1 MAAKNIKKKKSRRL
15 KRQVRKTLGALFLA
29 SAVAVAA
36 IPTGSLEGGNT
47 QAAVITN
54 ADGTIS
60 YIHMINGVAAEHS
73 EDYPITPTN
82 TAKSVYVNTKNETV
96 TAPNVGATSS
106 IPICDEDT
114 TIYSTGDGD
123 FQFAYVPST
132 GNETDGG
139 NKFAVILGYDHLG
152 SLPEGTLEIPNTM
165 DAYLNFNDNS
175 GSGTGFVA
183 VGKSANYLFYQT
195 DEVTRYYTYEK
206 SEKEVVAT
214 DANGNKLYN
223 VVDSTNKKE
232 YNGITQAAI
241 DELRTNGTLSS
252 TYTQNFA
259 MKKVPVE
266 TYTYYSP
273 CYYTSITKWN
283 FANNTLYY
291 YPTSNYRPDGT
302 PDSTKGDLKYDENN
316 NLKPVA
322 ATSQSYERIENAAVI
337 YIGNQHLVATTSG
350 WKIDVNGNDKGIITK
365 PEQGIFQGN
374 GNIGTLIVGSN
385 LSGIGDY
392 AFYGCTAL
400 KSIKLANGLDTIG
413 NHAFDGCKTMS
424 TINLPDECKI
434 TTLGAYAFKDC
445 SSLTSFTVPIS
456 VTNIGDG
463 AFKGCWALE
472 SINLSASSL
481 TNLGSYVFQDCTSLK
496 NITFPRG
503 YSETVELSSFEGCSS
518 LAWIRSENTLFNII
532 ESTTCDY
539 GWDAFK
545 MEGDSKNKFFIEG
558 PDSNVNSSAIH
569 RTCTDNEV
577 SYKYLD
583 KNIYELTKKEKGTGD
598 PTVTYQVD
606 STNTLLDAKFNGTVE
621 SLTFPDYIGPYYIAN
636 IGTESFKDH
645 CSLKEITISSTIQ
658 NIGSR
663 AFQGCHNLK
672 YVYFETDTVQ
682 IGEAAFQTQ
691 EVYSHET
698 ACDKKLTDDK
708 TNKPLVP
715 LHFVGT
721 VGSSST
727 AYKYAMSYG
736 GRYNTGSQALS
747 FIEYLSGWPTCL
759 TVRYNY
765 DTDAGKGYSELID
778 FPTQSDLSEY
788 ADKEYLSADERAAAK
803 DAIANMNNPG
813 VSLTLDQETFI
824 NAAKSLTIPTGVD
837 AIEDGLF
844 YKKTNDAGDA
854 PEFPVY
860 CYGLTAI
867 EAGYTDDVDADGFPV
882 VDPQKSDFAGC
893 ERLSAFYIYG
903 DTVSIAEGAFTDD
916 KGLVT
921 VHINGGTTEI
931 GNHAFKNCEALNDVS
946 ISGSLQS
953 LGIRPFAGCKKMSNV
968 DFQDN
973 VNFTCDNS
981 IIYGTVNGA
990 KTKLIEL
997 LEGRTS
1003 RVNASNDDLVS
1014 VTSMEQEA
1022 FQNTNVSY
1030 IDLSASA
1037 ITDIPERAFADTVSL
1052 VFVDLPSAET
1062 AATVR
1067 IQNNAFKGSC
1077 VKEISGEQNVNMIA
1091 TSGTDGIYVDY
1102 AGDSSKV
1109 TSNVDTEN
1117 NHYVTI
1123 YAPEGSYLYQYAD
1136 TYDFTV
1142 ETVVPVY
1149 HYTVTFR
1156 DWDETL
1162 KQNVTVD
1169 TQTVERGAAAT
1180 APTPAGKT
1188 GYVFECWD
1196 TDFSEIYA
1204 DTVVT
1209 AVYSTPPEGY
1219 GQHLVTY
1226 VDYDDSVY
1234 ATEWV
1239 NDGGDAP
1246 MSFKEPTRKGYTFTG
1261 WRGSLTNIT
1270 ADTTVYAEYNEGYLL
1285 RYFYYDDAGEKKLFY
1300 SIYVSEG
1307 GDGPVLGAP
1316 VTKTGYSFTG
1326 WLPSTSGITEPTDTY
1341 AQYVAD
1347 GTTGIHK
1354 VNYYSYDGT
1363 TLIDSYDVVDGG
1375 NAPNISGPLREGYTF
1390 SGWMP
1395 SLKNITADRD
1405 VVATYTA
1412 NPSNGNGSGDDGN
1425 GGNNSGDNNSGDNNN
1440 GNNNN
1445 NNDDDDDNSKTEAKY
1460 YTLTVRNG
1468 SGSGSYVAGSQ
1479 PIIVADDPAS
1489 NQEFSNWSIDPS
1501 DTAIASKVL
1510 SATVITMPEKNVTVT
1525 ANYKAKS
1532 STSSGGGTTGSSNSS
1547 RRPST
1552 SGTIKNGGTTVVID
1566 KNGLSNTGVV
1576 SATVNGS
1583 SDNFMIKISESSTAS
1598 EAAVKALMAE
1608 YGDLNNIKY
1617 FPMDISLYDSTGQ
1630 KKITDTTGLSITI
1643 TLPLPDALAQY
1654 AGNNKIASVVNDR
1667 LEKLTPKFTTIS
1679 GVPCITFTAEHF
1691 SPYVIYV
1698 DTTNLNA
1705 GTMVDSTPKTGDGIH
1720 PKWFLSAGLACISVV
1735 LFMKKDKKTAKKR
1748 LVKG

>member
-36 IPTGSLEGGNT
+36 IPTGSIEGGNT
-47 QAAVITN
+47 QAAVTVN
-54 ADGTIS
+54 ADGTAA
-60 YIHMINGVAAEHS
+60 YTHMINGSAAEHS
-73 EDYPITPTN
+73 EDYPITPTD
-82 TAKSVYVNTKNETV
+82 TAKSVYINTKEETV
-96 TAPNVGATSS
+96 TEPNVGADSS
-106 IPICDEDT
+106 IPICAADT

-132 GNETDGG
+132 GVETDGG

-152 SLPEGTLEIPNTM
+152 SLPEGVLTIPDTM

-195 DEVTRYYTYEK
+195 DEVTRYYTVE
-206 SEKEVVAT
+206 ETTEEVIAK
-214 DANGNKLYN
+214 DALGNVYYN
-223 VVDSTNKKE
+223 VVDKTNGNKYE
-232 YNGITQAAI
+232 RVTQAGI
-241 DELRTNGTLSS
+241 DAMRQDGTLSAS
-252 TYTQNFA
+252 YEQNYA
-259 MKKVPVE
+259 MDINPV
-266 TYTYYSP
+266 TITTYYSP
-273 CYYTSITKWN
+273 CYYTSLTKWN
-283 FANNTLYY
+283 MLNNTLYY
-291 YPTSNYRPDGT
+291 YPTSNFRPDGT
-302 PDSTKGDLKYDENN
+302 PDAAKGDLKYDDNN
-316 NLKPVA
+316 NVMPIA
-322 ATSQSYERIENAAVI
+322 ATSQSYERIENAAVV

-350 WKIDVNGNDKGIITK
+350 WKIDTSDDARGIITK
-365 PEQGIFQGN
+365 PEQGIFQSN

-392 AFYGCTAL
+392 AFYDCTAL
-400 KSIKLANGLDTIG
+400 KSITLANGLDTIG
-413 NHAFDGCKTMS
+413 NHAFDGCKTMT

-434 TTLGAYAFKDC
+434 KTFGAYAFKDC
-445 SSLTSFTVPIS
+445 QALASFTVPIS
-456 VTNIGDG
+456 VTSIGDG
-463 AFKGCWALE
+463 AFKGCWSLE

-481 TNLGSYVFQDCTSLK
+481 ANLGSYVFKDCTSLK

-518 LAWIRSENTLFNII
+518 LEWIRSENTLFNIVK
-532 ESTTCDY
+532 STTCDY
-539 GWDAFK
+539 DWDAFK
-545 MEGDSKNKFFIEG
+545 LEGDNKNKFYIEG
-558 PDSNVNSSAIH
+558 PDSNVNSSVIH
-569 RTCTDNEV
+569 KTCTDNEV

-583 KNIYELTKKEKGTGD
+583 KNIYELTKKEKGDND

-606 STNTLLDAKFNGTVE
+606 STYTLIDAKFNGTVK

-636 IGTESFKDH
+636 IGQEAFKDH
-645 CSLKEITISSTIQ
+645 CSLEEITISSTIE
-658 NIGSR
+658 NIGAR

-672 YVYFETDTVQ
+672 YVYFDNDTVK
-682 IGEAAFQTQ
+682 IDDYAFQTQ
-691 EVYSHET
+691 EVTRHEST
-698 ACDKKLTDDK
+698 CDGEMMDDK
-708 TNKPLVP
+708 TPNKPRVP

-727 AYKYAMSYG
+727 AYNYAMSYG
-736 GRYNTGSQALS
+736 GRYSTGSQALS

-759 TVRYNY
+759 TVRYSY
-765 DTDAGKGYSELID
+765 DTDAGTGYSELVD
-778 FPTQSDLSEY
+778 FPTQSDLDQY
-788 ADKEYLSADERAAAK
+788 ATKEYLSDDEKNAAR
-803 DAIANMNNPG
+803 DAIKNMDNPA
-813 VSLTLDQETFI
+813 SLTLDQETFI
-824 NAAKSLTIPTGVD
+824 NAAKSLTIPDGVD

-844 YKKTNDAGDA
+844 FRKTKDPGDA
-854 PEFPVY
+854 EEFPVY
-860 CYGLTAI
+860 CYGLKAI
-867 EAGYTDDVDADGFPV
+867 ETGYTDDVDSDGFPV
-882 VDPQKSDFAGC
+882 VDPEKSDFAGC
-893 ERLSAFYIYG
+893 EHLSAFYLYG
-903 DTVSIAEGAFTDD
+903 DTESVADGAFTDD

-921 VHINGGTTEI
+921 VRINGGTTSI
-931 GNHAFKNCEALNDVS
+931 GDHAFKNCEALNDVS

-953 LGIRPFAGCKKMSNV
+953 MGIRPFAGCKNLSNV
-968 DFQDN
+968 DFQDS
-973 VNFTCDNS
+973 VNYVCDNS
-981 IIYGTVNGA
+981 IIYGTVAGA

-1003 RVNASNDDLVS
+1003 RVNSSNDDLSS
-1014 VTSMEQEA
+1014 VISMEKEA
-1022 FQNTNVSY
+1022 FQNTKVSY
-1030 IDLSASA
+1030 IDLSDSA
-1037 ITDIPERAFADTVSL
+1037 ITDIPERAFADTASL
-1052 VFVDLPSAET
+1052 VFVDLPSAST
-1062 AATVR
+1062 ASTVR
-1067 IQNNAFKGSC
+1067 IQKDAFKRSC

-1091 TSGTDGIYVDY
+1091 MGGTDGIYVDY

-1109 TSNVDTEN
+1109 TSNDNTEN

-1136 TYDFTV
+1136 TYDFTK

-1169 TQTVERGAAAT
+1169 TQTVERGASAT
-1180 APTPAGKT
+1180 APTPAGKE
-1188 GYVFECWD
+1188 GYVFDCWD

-1209 AVYSTPPEGY
+1209 AVYSTPPDGY

-1239 NDGGDAP
+1239 DDGGNAQ
-1246 MSFKEPTRKGYTFTG
+1246 MNFKEPTRQGYTFTG

-1285 RYFYYDDAGEKKLFY
+1285 RYFYYDDAGEKTLFY

-1375 NAPNISGPLREGYTF
+1375 NAPNISGPSREGYTF

-1395 SLKNITADRD
+1395 SLQNITADRD

-1412 NPSNGNGSGDDGN
+1412 NPNNGD
-1425 GGNNSGDNNSGDNNN
+1425 NSGDNNN

-1445 NNDDDDDNSKTEAKY
+1445 GNNNGNNNNDNNNSNNNGDDDNDSNSDKKY

-1479 PIIVADDPAS
+1479 PIIVANDPSS

-1501 DTAIASKVL
+1501 DTTIASKVL
-1510 SATVITMPEKNVTVT
+1510 SATVITMPEGNVTVT

-1532 STSSGGGTTGSSNSS
+1532 STSSGSGTTGSSNSS
-1547 RRPST
+1547 RVPST
-1552 SGTIKNGGTTVVID
+1552 TGNIKNGGTTVVID

-1583 SDNFMIKISESSTAS
+1583 SDNFVIKISESSTAS

-1654 AGNNKIASVVNDR
+1654 AGNNKIASVVNDK

-1698 DTTNLNA
+1698 DTTNLTA
-1705 GTMVDSTPKTGDGIH
+1705 GSTVDSTPKTGDGIH

-1735 LFMKKDKKTAKKR
+1735 LFMKKDKRTAKKR